1 MDFLS
6 THSFLVPGTLGQ
18 LLCTQKGIKLQKRIT
33 LESAMGRKYRSIKQN
48 SGQIYDRAING
59 NPEKLSHTS
68 LEADG
73 SEE

>member
-1 MDFLS
+1 MDSLS
-6 THSFLVPGTLGQ
+6 THSFLVPGHTWSTTMYTEVNKTSEKHNPGKFYGQ
-18 LLCTQKGIKLQKRIT
+18 
-33 LESAMGRKYRSIKQN
+33 KYRGIKQN

-59 NPEKLSHTS
+59 NTEKLSHTS